1 MFLHIA
7 YPYVLYVLGALL
19 VAVACIKFFIMRR
32 TWYVYPLTSMITKN
46 QLQKSCGIKYFLYA
60 CRLCILGFLA
70 FLAARP
76 QWADERSKVNV
87 EGIDIV
93 IALDISGSMELFDDA
108 QDRRMRVD
116 VAKAEAIRFIE
127 KRTNDPIGLVLFA
140 NDAISRCP
148 LTLDKH
154 ILKEL
159 VGSVQIGL
167 LDPQGT
173 ALGTGLATAVNR
185 LKNAK
190 AKSKIIILLTDGEPS
205 PEKIPP
211 ETAIELAQQ
220 HKIKVYTIGIGNDQ
234 GGFFMHPLF
243 GLQSGQTK
251 VNTTLLKTI
260 AEKTGGE
267 FFLARNPK
275 EMRSVYEKIDRL
287 EKTDMQTDIF
297 HTFYE
302 AFESFIWLFLA
313 LFFFELLLRITIW
326 RGVA

>member
-7 YPYVLYVLGALL
+7 YPFVLYALGIALA
-19 VAVACIKFFIMRR
+19 AVACFKIFVMKR
-32 TWYVYPLTSMITKN
+32 TWYTYPLTNKIITN
-46 QLQKSCGIKYFLYA
+46 QLQKPHSIKYFLYA
-60 CRLCILGFLA
+60 IRFCILAFLA

-87 EGIDIV
+87 EGVDIV
-93 IALDISGSMELFDDA
+93 IALDISGSMQLFDD
-108 QDRRMRVD
+108 QNDRRMRVD

-127 KRTNDPIGLVLFA
+127 KRPNDPIGLVLFA

-159 VGSVQIGL
+159 VGNIEIGL

-185 LKNAK
+185 LKNST

-205 PEKIPP
+205 AEKISP

-220 HKIKVYTIGIGNDQ
+220 HHIKVYTVGIGNEQ
-234 GGFFMHPLF
+234 GGFGIHPLF
-243 GLQSGQTK
+243 GIQSGQTK
-251 VNTTLLKTI
+251 VNIPLLKTI

-267 FFLARNPK
+267 LFLAHNPK
-275 EMRSVYEKIDRL
+275 EMRKIYETIDQL
-287 EKTDMQTDIF
+287 EKTDLQTDIF

-302 AFESFIWLFLA
+302 AFEYFIWLFLA
-313 LFFFELLLRITIW
+313 LFFFELLLRLTIW
-326 RGVA
+326 RGIA